1 MTKKINIFYTTISG
15 NSESKKMAKKI
26 LLSKG
31 IICVN
36 IIKNVESCYKENN
49 NVVFTV
55 ENIMIIKTLLN
66 KDKVEEILKNHHPY
80 TTPFITQIKTGVNII
95 KNVESFL

>member
-1 MTKKINIFYTTISG
+1 MVILNPKKWLKNIVIQRD
-15 NSESKKMAKKI
+15 
-26 LLSKG
+26 
-31 IICVN
+31 ICVN

-80 TTPFITQIKTGVNII
+80 TTPFITQIKTGETNKDYLEWAKKRI
-95 KNVESFL
+95 KLCFGVDSL